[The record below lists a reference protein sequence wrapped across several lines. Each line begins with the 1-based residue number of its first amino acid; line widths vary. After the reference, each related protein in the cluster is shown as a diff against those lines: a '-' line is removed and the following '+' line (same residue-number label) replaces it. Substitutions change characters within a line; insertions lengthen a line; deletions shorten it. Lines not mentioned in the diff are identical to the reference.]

1 MSSEPKDDAFEQ
13 SVTPD
18 QPVQLE
24 LEMGHEHS
32 AQNLVHGS
40 AILPNQTQFT
50 TDFLELQNPNGSS
63 GRLMYA
69 FIRRT
74 LQQFHLQSNYREACI
89 LNEAYLR
96 GLRQIRRGQL
106 IHNAPAWLRS
116 TSYNIIR
123 ELKRDQQKAVSLQD
137 QMLEMQPAPVA
148 SDDLEDDLATLRL
161 AFQLLSKSDQKLL
174 NLKIVDGYS
183 WGEIRAILDQ
193 QGYGDHDEAKLRK
206 RKERALIRLR
216 KKFHALK
223 PHEFKEKIKFR

>member
-1 MSSEPKDDAFEQ
+1 MSSEPNDDAFEQ
-13 SVTPD
+13 SVTHD

-24 LEMGHEHS
+24 LEMDHEQS
-32 AQNLVHGS
+32 AQNLAHGS
-40 AILPNQTQFT
+40 AIQENQVQFT

-69 FIRRT
+69 FVRRT
-74 LQQFHLQSNYREACI
+74 LRQFCLQHNYREAYI

-96 GLRQIRRGQL
+96 GLRQIQRGQL
-106 IHNAPAWLRS
+106 IRNSPAWLRK

-123 ELKRDQQKAVSLQD
+123 ELKRDQQKAVALQD
-137 QMLEMQPAPVA
+137 QMLEMQSTPVSSNVSA
-148 SDDLEDDLATLRL
+148 DDLEDDLATLRL

-174 NLKIVDGYS
+174 NLKIVEGHS
-183 WGEIRAILDQ
+183 WNEIRAILAQ
-193 QGYGDHDEAKLRK
+193 QGYGDHDETKLRK

-223 PHEFKEKIKFR
+223 PRV